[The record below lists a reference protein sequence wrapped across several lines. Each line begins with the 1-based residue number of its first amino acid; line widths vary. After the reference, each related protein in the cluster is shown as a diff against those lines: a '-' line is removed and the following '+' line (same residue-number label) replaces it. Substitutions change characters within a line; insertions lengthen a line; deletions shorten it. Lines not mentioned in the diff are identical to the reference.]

1 MLKIFRPKEV
11 ALLLAAFFLHSS
23 SFAASFD
30 CSVSSTAR
38 ERLICSD
45 QALSHVDEQLG
56 RAYLGTLA
64 GLSPRGEK
72 LLQTSQR
79 SWLHFLETV
88 CPVPRRT
95 ATTDTE
101 IVVQCLQREYDAR
114 LEQLASARTTRGPY
128 TFIRVDVFAASQDN
142 EDNTGSRTGF
152 QYEHLAYPQIDSPD
166 SATTQ
171 VWNDYVAKQLPI
183 PGGCEGPADDDL
195 DYELGMASPRF
206 ISLAWHES
214 HYCHGTPHGFFGY
227 RSDNQVL
234 LPSRRDLLPSDLFK
248 PGQEWTS
255 QLELILWR
263 ALRAQGWIPMNDHA
277 RELILDAAATPESW
291 LLTSSGLSVDFSAYA
306 GGCYVCNPRPVTVSW
321 DELRPLLGSDTVA
334 P

>member
-206 ISLAWHES
+206 ISLAWPGMKATIAME
-214 HYCHGTPHGFFGY
+214 
-227 RSDNQVL
+227 
-234 LPSRRDLLPSDLFK
+234 RR
-248 PGQEWTS
+248 T
-255 QLELILWR
+255 
-263 ALRAQGWIPMNDHA
+263 
-277 RELILDAAATPESW
+277 
-291 LLTSSGLSVDFSAYA
+291 DF
-306 GGCYVCNPRPVTVSW
+306 
-321 DELRPLLGSDTVA
+321 SDTVPTTRFSCLVEEIYCRPISSSPVRNGRRNSNLFYGA
-334 P
+334 LSGPRAGYR